1 MTFRELTKL
10 QEKLRNAVHTS
21 AIIHTVDDRRWMTGD
36 GSQETDHGRRM
47 TINLLSYM
55 KLRSCN
61 RAQNCRHTMYRRHGS
76 SEYDAKHYSEH
87 YSEHYSKMPN

>member
-1 MTFRELTKL
+1 
-10 QEKLRNAVHTS
+10 
-21 AIIHTVDDRRWMTGD
+21 MTGD

-61 RAQNCRHTMYRRHGS
+61 RAQNCRHGMYRRDGS
-76 SEYDAKHYSEH
+76 TEYDTEHNSE
-87 YSEHYSKMPN
+87 MPDYAATCPSFNAEYDP